1 MQAKDS
7 VLITEGGAGE
17 MLMAREAVHVGA
29 GGCARD
35 RCLTVQCTY
44 NYSER

>member
-17 MLMAREAVHVGA
+17 MLMAWEAVHVG
-29 GGCARD
+29 GERYTGSLLNCAVN
-35 RCLTVQCTY
+35 LQLL
-44 NYSER
+44 